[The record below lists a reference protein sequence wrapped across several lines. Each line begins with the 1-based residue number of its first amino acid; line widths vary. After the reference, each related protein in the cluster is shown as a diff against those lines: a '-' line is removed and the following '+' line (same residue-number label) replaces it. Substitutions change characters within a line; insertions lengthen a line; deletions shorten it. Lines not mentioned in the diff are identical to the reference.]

1 MWVFYIFVPNFNF
14 MSNNPSKEL
23 LNIYQK
29 VIKVRHCPWCGS
41 EEFVKHGKYKYTYRY
56 KCKSCRR
63 TFLPSTG
70 TSLHYIHKK
79 DLFISYA
86 KFIQREGMA
95 SLKKMCKRFEIAP
108 LTAFDWRHKIL
119 MSIPLNDK
127 NFLSELFMQDLWFL
141 FNQKGRKGIPN
152 SRTTGNDPIF
162 LCDDKY
168 KTRILS
174 VKDNVRG
181 EMKLSNVGGLKK
193 EHLQRLFE
201 KKMKQIKIITCP
213 DIDCFKDFA
222 KKRNTK
228 IIDFESKI
236 KIDSKIRSFNI
247 QNQLFKIW
255 INKSLKGV
263 ATKYIAMYCN
273 YFLGFI
279 THSFKP
285 FAQSYLLQKNIWP
298 FYTLVEEFYAAFVTK
313 YTSLEYAFPT
323 KRKWKTSK
331 FYYLKEW
338 QFRY

>member
-1 MWVFYIFVPNFNF
+1 MWIFIIFAPNISF
-14 MSNNPSKEL
+14 MSNNVSKEL

-29 VIKVRHCPWCGS
+29 VINVKHCPWCGS
-41 EEFVKHGKYKYTYRY
+41 LEFVKHGKYKFTVRY
-56 KCKSCRR
+56 KCKNCKK

-79 DLFISYA
+79 DLFLSYA
-86 KFIQREGMA
+86 NFIQREGMV

-127 NFLSELFMQDLWFL
+127 NFLGEIFMQDLWFL

-152 SRTTGNDPIF
+152 SRKTGNDPIF
-162 LCDDKY
+162 LCDDNF

-181 EMKLSNVGGLKK
+181 EMKLSNVGSLEKQ
-193 EHLQRLFE
+193 HFQRLFA
-201 KKMKQIKIITCP
+201 KKMKKIKAITCP
-213 DIDCFKDFA
+213 DMECFKKFSTN
-222 KKRNTK
+222 RNTNF
-228 IIDFESKI
+228 INFESKI
-236 KIDSKIRSFNI
+236 NNSKIRTFKI
-247 QNQLFKIW
+247 QNQMFKTW
-255 INKSLKGV
+255 INKRLKGV

-279 THSFKP
+279 TQSFEP
-285 FAQSYLLQKNIWP
+285 FTKKYLIQKNIWP
-298 FYTLVEEFYAAFVTK
+298 FYTLVEEFYADFVTR

-331 FYYLKEW
+331 LYYLKEW